1 MEYSTTSIRPNRIT
15 GIDGKKGEDYDLA
28 WANYIVSRIFD
39 WRLTFFRT
47 KTDTNWMFLL
57 SNYQMKWQWM
67 LDEDI
72 DTFLNDESGQ
82 PNGRVRWQ
90 DNIMAPVL
98 RQYVG
103 NAIRTSFE
111 YRAEPLSESIQQKR
125 DEEMSKMMIISQI
138 AQEMGGMF
146 KDILQDQFP
155 IGEGPEDAERLFD
168 GYYFDTLTRDVNNL
182 IKVVADRNDL
192 NGKLKKWLT
201 KQLCASGLCV
211 AFNKEHFGHQVFEGL
226 DSRYFFWDVSAQK
239 DDLSDSMYMGHKAF
253 LDPTYIY
260 EKYPD
265 LTNIQREE
273 IEKIASYQN
282 NGDQFDNGL
291 WTGDQTGRVSTY
303 YAFWRD
309 IEEHEYGVV
318 SDEMENELF
327 VRINYEGGKYE
338 DKDLIVA
345 TDEKYKKILGQ
356 GSGKNRK
363 NKKKRKFN
371 ADVVRYCVFV
381 YDISSSAFGE
391 DDDMAPIVLESGI
404 MPYQETTSLDPSS
417 AKFPYSVQTFEYW
430 NGMVVSP
437 LDSMIDPQRMIN
449 RFWSAQEHQVN
460 RAVPPVTLIDRG
472 IIDEEE
478 GEEGLRR
485 NIRNGDPVLVN
496 GKFGLNNAV
505 ANIPGTRLD
514 GFEYLSA
521 AIGQVKSA
529 ALAITGVNEQM
540 LGTGSLELVRNNQA
554 MINRGTLIQEDF
566 YFSLADCM
574 KQMYQSIANRGR
586 KIYADSPHTLINAVG
601 DEGAER
607 ISFTADDLLADFRI
621 SLQRSEP
628 EKELINQGNVVA
640 MQLLQMGMLDENTLS
655 KVLNLCT
662 PAEVYSASRRYLK
675 MKQEILRQQEEA
687 MAAQGQAMEA
697 QAQEQQITNQMLQLE
712 QMERADA
719 NMAENRD
726 AKLLETMMKSEAQ
739 MASRQQPRQQSNQVM

>member
-1 MEYSTTSIRPNRIT
+1 
-15 GIDGKKGEDYDLA
+15 
-28 WANYIVSRIFD
+28 
-39 WRLTFFRT
+39 
-47 KTDTNWMFLL
+47 
-57 SNYQMKWQWM
+57 
-67 LDEDI
+67 
-72 DTFLNDESGQ
+72 
-82 PNGRVRWQ
+82 
-90 DNIMAPVL
+90 
-98 RQYVG
+98 
-103 NAIRTSFE
+103 
-111 YRAEPLSESIQQKR
+111 
-125 DEEMSKMMIISQI
+125 
-138 AQEMGGMF
+138 
-146 KDILQDQFP
+146 
-155 IGEGPEDAERLFD
+155 
-168 GYYFDTLTRDVNNL
+168 
-182 IKVVADRNDL
+182 
-192 NGKLKKWLT
+192 
-201 KQLCASGLCV
+201 
-211 AFNKEHFGHQVFEGL
+211 
-226 DSRYFFWDVSAQK
+226 
-239 DDLSDSMYMGHKAF
+239 
-253 LDPTYIY
+253 
-260 EKYPD
+260 
-265 LTNIQREE
+265 
-273 IEKIASYQN
+273 
-282 NGDQFDNGL
+282 
-291 WTGDQTGRVSTY
+291 
-303 YAFWRD
+303 
-309 IEEHEYGVV
+309 
-318 SDEMENELF
+318 
-327 VRINYEGGKYE
+327 
-338 DKDLIVA
+338 
-345 TDEKYKKILGQ
+345 
-356 GSGKNRK
+356 
-363 NKKKRKFN
+363 
-371 ADVVRYCVFV
+371 
-381 YDISSSAFGE
+381 
-391 DDDMAPIVLESGI
+391 
-404 MPYQETTSLDPSS
+404 
-417 AKFPYSVQTFEYW
+417 
-430 NGMVVSP
+430 
-437 LDSMIDPQRMIN
+437 MIN

-697 QAQEQQITNQMLQLE
+697 QAQEQQIANQMLQLE